1 LRFRAGG
8 QALFG
13 FGSGEDS
20 NELTSIRENDESQ
33 QEHSLRAL
41 CGDGDGPRRR
51 RARHRYGSGG
61 ALRDLEG
68 GLSKVFRQ
76 LVRSGIAIGT
86 RGIGGGYRLA
96 KPPSK
101 TTVQD
106 VIRVLESEREEGRC
120 LLVERYT
127 EPCVDFPTC
136 RLRRLFDE
144 VDELVRC
151 TFESIS
157 LETLP
162 RGPSLRGVR
171 RSTPCRRGLPVKS
184 QLSARGNFARTMG
197 WTRPR
202 A

>member
-1 LRFRAGG
+1 MNLNKSTRYALYAAMEMALAGEEPVTVTG
-8 QALFG
+8 VA
-13 FGSGEDS
+13 E
-20 NELTSIRENDESQ
+20 
-33 QEHSLRAL
+33 
-41 CGDGDGPRRR
+41 
-51 RARHRYGSGG
+51 RYGIS
-61 ALRDLEG
+61 EG
-68 GLSKVFRQ
+68 GLSKVFQQ

-157 LETLP
+157 LETLV
-162 RGPSLRGVR
+162 RGPSLRAA
-171 RSTPCRRGLPVKS
+171 S
-184 QLSARGNFARTMG
+184 GNPLAAGAGSR
-197 WTRPR
+197 
-202 A
+202 